1 MSRNEGATMTMHT
14 FPVHISAGGEVSPI
28 PDWPGGEAE
37 AEITVHL
44 PSNRENLPDDDCMDD
59 DWRPDP
65 AAVRRFH
72 EIRKLL
78 PPVEITDEEIE
89 QLKHERRM
97 RKML

>member
-1 MSRNEGATMTMHT
+1 MATLQYVTQVPSDGYIALPPEFHGRKI
-14 FPVHISAGGEVSPI
+14 VVSMDERADVNADQP
-28 PDWPGGEAE
+28 
-37 AEITVHL
+37 
-44 PSNRENLPDDDCMDD
+44 RDDG
-59 DWRPDP
+59 WRPDP

-72 EIRKLL
+72 ESRKLL